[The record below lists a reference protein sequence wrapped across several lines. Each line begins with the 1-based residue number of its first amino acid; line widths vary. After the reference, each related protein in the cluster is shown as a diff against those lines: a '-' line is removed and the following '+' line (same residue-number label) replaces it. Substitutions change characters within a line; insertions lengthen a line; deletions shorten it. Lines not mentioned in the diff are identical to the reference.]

1 MPEHAWSWTVAIS
14 LPSRRNA
21 HLPLLEEILARMGR
35 IGWSERELFGIQM
48 ALEESLTNAIRHGNK
63 LDESKAVNVECRISG
78 DRFWLKVEDEGEGFV
93 PSQVPDC
100 TDDDSIHACGGR
112 GVMLIKAYM
121 TDVKYNECGNCVTML
136 KERKI
141 DRNADCETM

>member
-1 MPEHAWSWTVAIS
+1 MPQHAWTWTVATC

-21 HLPLLEEILARMGR
+21 HLPLLEDILERMGR
-35 IGWSERELFGIQM
+35 AGWSERELFGIQM

-63 LDESKAVNVECRISG
+63 LDESKEVNVECRISR

-93 PSQVPDC
+93 PADVPDC

-121 TDVKYNECGNCVTML
+121 TDVQYNERGNCVTML
-136 KERKI
+136 KERQI
-141 DRNADCETM
+141 DRNEDRETM